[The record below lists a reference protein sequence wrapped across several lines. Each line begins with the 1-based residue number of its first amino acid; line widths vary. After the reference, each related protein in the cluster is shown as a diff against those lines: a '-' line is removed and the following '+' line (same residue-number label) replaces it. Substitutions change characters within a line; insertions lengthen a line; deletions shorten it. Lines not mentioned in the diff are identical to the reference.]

1 MEKWEERN
9 LMQFNRGMCK
19 ALHLG
24 DNYPMHQYMLGVSLL
39 ESSFAEKELGSWRT
53 PRV

>member
-1 MEKWEERN
+1 MNRSVELVK
-9 LMQFNRGMCK
+9 FNRGMCK

-24 DNYPMHQYMLGVSLL
+24 RNYPVHQYMLGVSLL
-39 ESSFAEKELGSWRT
+39 ESSFAEKELGSCRT